1 MIKSIIV
8 EDEPKAIELLKIYID
23 RIDFICSIA
32 EFRNPLQAFHFLKKE
47 PADLIF
53 LDINMP
59 VMSGIELYK
68 SLKNPPAVIF
78 TTAYSKYAVEGFE
91 LEAIDYLVKPIHFPR
106 FLKACDRI
114 KSRQEEKKG
123 TYSSK
128 ISQLNDMVYVKS
140 GNKMH
145 NFLWREIKYLEKDEN
160 YVKYHKTSGKQIL
173 SRQTLTELEIIFP
186 FYICRIHKSYAV
198 SLIHL
203 EEVGSEFV
211 KVNRQQLPLGR
222 TYKTVFLD
230 AIEKF
235 KALTQG

>member
-8 EDEPKAIELLKIYID
+8 EDEPKAIELLKVYIE

-32 EFRNPLQAFHFLKKE
+32 AFRNPMQAFHFLKQE
-47 PADLIF
+47 PVDLIF

-59 VMSGIELYK
+59 IMSGIELYK

-78 TTAYSKYAVEGFE
+78 TTAYSNYAVEGFE
-91 LEAIDYLVKPIHFPR
+91 LEATDYLVKPILFPR

-123 TYSSK
+123 VYSSK

-140 GNKMH
+140 GH
-145 NFLWREIKYLEKDEN
+145 TTHHFLWREIQYLEKDEN
-160 YVKYHKTSGKQIL
+160 YVKYRQISGKQIL
-173 SRQTLTELEIIFP
+173 SRQTLTELDMLFP

-198 SLIHL
+198 SLIHVQ
-203 EEVGSEFV
+203 EVGTEFV
-211 KVNRQQLPLGR
+211 KVNDVQLPLGR
-222 TYKTVFLD
+222 TYKATFLT

-235 KALTQG
+235 RTMMR

>member
-32 EFRNPLQAFHFLKKE
+32 EFRNPMQAFHFLKKE
-47 PADLIF
+47 PVDLIF

-68 SLKNPPAVIF
+68 SLKRPPAVIF

-91 LEAIDYLVKPIHFPR
+91 LEATDYLVKPILFPR

-128 ISQLNDMVYVKS
+128 IAQLNDMVYVKS
-140 GNKMH
+140 GHKMH
-145 NFLWREIKYLEKDEN
+145 HFLWREIHYLEKDEN

-173 SRQTLTELEIIFP
+173 SRQTLTELDSLFP

-198 SLIHL
+198 SLIQL
-203 EEVGSEFV
+203 QEVGSEFV
-211 KVNRQQLPLGR
+211 KIKNIELPLGR
-222 TYKTVFLD
+222 TYKTAFLE

-235 KALTQG
+235 RRMTQ

>member
-23 RIDFICSIA
+23 SIDFICSIA
-32 EFRNPLQAFHFLKKE
+32 EFRNPMEAFHFLKKE
-47 PADLIF
+47 PVDLIF

-59 VMSGIELYK
+59 VMTGIELYK
-68 SLKNPPAVIF
+68 SLKKPPAVIF
-78 TTAYSKYAVEGFE
+78 TTAYSSYAVEGFE
-91 LEAIDYLVKPIHFPR
+91 LEATDYLVKPILFPR

-114 KSRQEEKKG
+114 KSRQEDKNG

-140 GNKMH
+140 GHKMH
-145 NFLWREIKYLEKDEN
+145 NFLWREIQYLEKDEN
-160 YVKYHKTSGKQIL
+160 YVKYYKISGKKIL
-173 SRQTLTELEIIFP
+173 SRQTLTEINLLFP

-203 EEVGSEFV
+203 QEVGTEFV
-211 KVNRQQLPLGR
+211 KVNNIDLPLGR
-222 TYKTVFLD
+222 TYKAAFLE

-235 KALTQG
+235 KRMTL